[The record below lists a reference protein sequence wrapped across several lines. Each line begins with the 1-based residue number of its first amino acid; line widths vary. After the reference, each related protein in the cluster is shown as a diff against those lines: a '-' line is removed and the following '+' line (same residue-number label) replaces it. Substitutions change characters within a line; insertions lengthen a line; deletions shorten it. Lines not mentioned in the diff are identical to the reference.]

1 MMLGLKGLTL
11 SVSKSQ
17 NSATPESS
25 RWASSTYLGEKNII
39 YSFGLSRNYFCLL
52 KVNGQDLDEQ
62 VSRLRLW
69 VQQQA
74 ITCTDGRKLLEG
86 FKNNQLL
93 SCFGRQSKTENK
105 ILIKRIQ

>member
-39 YSFGLSRNYFCLL
+39 YSFGL
-52 KVNGQDLDEQ
+52 
-62 VSRLRLW
+62 
-69 VQQQA
+69 
-74 ITCTDGRKLLEG
+74 
-86 FKNNQLL
+86 
-93 SCFGRQSKTENK
+93 
-105 ILIKRIQ
+105 